1 MIVNMELSNA
11 PPAIVIPNMVPWTIE
26 YIVKNEINTNGNI
39 L

>member
-1 MIVNMELSNA
+1 MVNTELSKA

-26 YIVKNEINTNGNI
+26 YIVKNEIITNGNI